1 MVDERNH
8 GTSQPL
14 TGKIIEPNGQRSIP
28 MLNYWGARIRDQYII
43 QYIDVNCIW
52 NDILYYQQM
61 GY

>member
-43 QYIDVNCIW
+43 
-52 NDILYYQQM
+52 
-61 GY
+61 